1 VEITQ
6 IIFILFSALIIGG
19 ALLILLSNNIIY
31 GALGL
36 MMSLL
41 GVAAVFTFAGADF
54 LAVTQIMVYVGGVLT
69 LMIFGIMLSKRADLD
84 NSAEGTTTNVF
95 LGGMTALLVGGGLIG
110 LLTRVDWD
118 KLATV
123 EVSKST
129 ISMIGVELLTN
140 YLLPFEIVAILLLV
154 ALVGA
159 AFVASK
165 TLKKQ

>member
-1 VEITQ
+1 M
-6 IIFILFSALIIGG
+6 
-19 ALLILLSNNIIY
+19 ILLSNNVIY

-84 NSAEGTTTNVF
+84 NSSKGTTTNVF
-95 LGGMTALLVGGGLIG
+95 LGGVTALVVGGGLIA
-110 LLTRVDWD
+110 LLVKIDWN
-118 KLATV
+118 KIAIV
-123 EVSKST
+123 EASKST
-129 ISMIGVELLTN
+129 ISKIGVQLLTN
-140 YLLPFEIVAILLLV
+140 YLLPFEIIAVLLLV

-159 AFVASK
+159 VFVASK

>member
-1 VEITQ
+1 MEITQ
-6 IIFILFSALIIGG
+6 VIFILFSILTVGG
-19 ALLILLSNNIIY
+19 ASMILLSNNVIY

-41 GVAAVFTFAGADF
+41 GVAAVFAFAGADF

-84 NSAEGTTTNVF
+84 NSSKGTSTNILLGGTTS
-95 LGGMTALLVGGGLIG
+95 LIVGGGLIFI
-110 LLTRVDWD
+110 LSKIDWD
-118 KLATV
+118 KMTTL
-123 EVSKST
+123 EISKST
-129 ISMIGVELLTN
+129 ISKIGVQLLTN
-140 YLLPFEIVAILLLV
+140 YLLAFEIIAVLLLV

-159 AFVASK
+159 VFVASK